1 MVPIHTAMHGLV
13 QAGKSLE
20 KAADR
25 IARSSLPPGAAD
37 SVSLSVN
44 AVSLIEAR
52 NAYEINLKSLSVDD
66 EMQRKLLD
74 VLA

>member
-1 MVPIHTAMHGLV
+1 MVPINSATQGLV
-13 QAGKSLE
+13 QAGKNLE

-25 IARSSLPPGAAD
+25 IARSSLSSSSCD
-37 SVSLSVN
+37 TVSLSDN

-52 NAYEINLKSLSVDD
+52 NAYEVNLKSLSVVDD
-66 EMQRKLLD
+66 MNQKLLD

>member
-1 MVPIHTAMHGLV
+1 MVPIHTAMQGLV

-20 KAADR
+20 KATDR
-25 IARSSLPPGAAD
+25 IARSSLPSGAGD
-37 SVSLSVN
+37 SVSLSDN

-52 NAYEINLKSLSVDD
+52 NAYEVNLKSLSADD
-66 EMQRKLLD
+66 AMHRKLLD

>member
-1 MVPIHTAMHGLV
+1 MVPINSATQGLI

-25 IARSSLPPGAAD
+25 IARSTLSSSGGD
-37 SVSLSVN
+37 TVSLSDN
-44 AVSLIEAR
+44 AVSLMEAR
-52 NAYEINLKSLSVDD
+52 NAYEVNLKSLSVVDD
-66 EMQRKLLD
+66 MNQKLLD